1 MSSLRHSLKVEM
13 MGYLVDYIELH
24 HFLAKGCLQKKS
36 SVYPSPFKSRK
47 ICYTFY
53 VFQEPWILKLCL
65 VLTTINIS
73 SQIDKHISFLD
84 LPFHINNLLC
94 ISLYRKEIG
103 NINLTPPPPKKK
115 QGEKLKSYKILK
127 KDEKDDEDW
136 RMKVEFWWQIY
147 PHLFSISTSF
157 WLYPHLFEYIYI
169 LRYYIHILSSISTSV
184 VISSWIIW
192 HLISTPSPP
201 SWDNVP
207 TYGLFQ

>member
-103 NINLTPPPPKKK
+103 NINFTPPPPKKK
-115 QGEKLKSYKILK
+115 NKVKSLKVTKF
-127 KDEKDDEDW
+127 W
-136 RMKVEFWWQIY
+136 RRMKRMMKIEGWRLSFDGKYILIFLAYQ
-147 PHLFSISTSF
+147 HLSDYIHIFLNISTSF
-157 WLYPHLFEYIYI
+157 VI
-169 LRYYIHILSSISTSV
+169 ISTSYQAYQ
-184 VISSWIIW
+184 
-192 HLISTPSPP
+192 HL
-201 SWDNVP
+201 
-207 TYGLFQ
+207 